1 VLGKPERHCR
11 SLCWAGAA
19 GFYSNP
25 ARKASLYYWHREA
38 HSSNAEVDYLL
49 QQRQNIVPVE
59 VKSGS
64 RGTLRSLH
72 LFLKEKSSVS
82 SRGVRFSGYPFSVQE
97 YLHSYPLYAVANLM
111 RDEISL

>member
-1 VLGKPERHCR
+1 MGTGDDRKG
-11 SLCWAGAA
+11 SLL
-19 GFYSNP
+19 
-25 ARKASLYYWHREA
+25 K
-38 HSSNAEVDYLL
+38 DYLL
-49 QQRQNIVPVE
+49 QQRQNIIPVE

-72 LFLKEKSSVS
+72 LYLKEKSSVS
-82 SRGVRFSGYPFSVQE
+82 SWGVRFSGHPFSVQE